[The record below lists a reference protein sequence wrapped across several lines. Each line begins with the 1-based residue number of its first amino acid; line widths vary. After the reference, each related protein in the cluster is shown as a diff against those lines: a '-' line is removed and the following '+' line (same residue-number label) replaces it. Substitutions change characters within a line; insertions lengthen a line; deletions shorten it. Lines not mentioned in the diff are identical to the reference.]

1 MFVNGWY
8 TKHFLK
14 TAEQLT
20 LCARPMWFSFWWGD
34 EWNIQKQNVSTYY
47 IKNYL
52 YIWYILYINHLFMKI
67 VHDILSVSSY
77 EKATKKKNEPYFHCF
92 DPITSPNRWVSRP
105 SATHC
110 GTKSI
115 YLTNEAVWIL
125 SQHIEMFTC
134 LLHWFPLGNKGHDGK
149 NMWHEKPFCLLEGFY
164 ENVSLFCLGWTVA
177 TMVVLWLLAG
187 LIFK

>member
-77 EKATKKKNEPYFHCF
+77 EKATKKKRTLLSLFRPNHFSKSLGLQTKCYSLWHQKYLPYKRSSLDFVPTHWDVHLF
-92 DPITSPNRWVSRP
+92 VALISPWKQRP
-105 SATHC
+105 WWKKHVA
-110 GTKSI
+110 
-115 YLTNEAVWIL
+115 W
-125 SQHIEMFTC
+125 
-134 LLHWFPLGNKGHDGK
+134 
-149 NMWHEKPFCLLEGFY
+149 KPFCLLEGFY